1 MKELEQ
7 KASFELEM
15 KKRMFGQR
23 VGIIK
28 RMLPSKCT
36 QLAPYKAYDGQMFVR
51 ARFKSVK
58 DPVYYTINQDF
69 DMTEEMYQRIW
80 ELANNKCNE
89 I

>member
-1 MKELEQ
+1 MKELQ
-7 KASFELEM
+7 QNSSMELRL
-15 KKRMFGQR
+15 KKDLFGKR
-23 VGIIK
+23 INLIK

-36 QLAPYKAYDGQMFVR
+36 QLCPYKGYDGEMFVR
-51 ARFKSVK
+51 ARFKGVK
-58 DPVYYTINQDF
+58 YPVYYTINQEF